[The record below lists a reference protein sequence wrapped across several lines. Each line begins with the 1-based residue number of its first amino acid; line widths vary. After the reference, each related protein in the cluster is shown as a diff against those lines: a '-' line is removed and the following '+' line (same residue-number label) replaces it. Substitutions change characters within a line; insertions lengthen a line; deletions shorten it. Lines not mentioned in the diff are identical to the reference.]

1 MDPQPV
7 TAQNNENNEPT
18 TSPFAR
24 ALVIAAAVITFIQVA
39 GISIFILG
47 GSKSP
52 SIRAV
57 ICMAIG
63 LVVFWIIIGG
73 LLCLRFKKPVRAWVT
88 KLPGSWQLKFVIF
101 ATIMAL
107 LEEAV
112 TVTMTNCAPLFG
124 VKVGQ
129 AYITASSNYLDV
141 VLGHSVIVFIPQFI
155 AWAWLLRRYNLSPA
169 VVFLIYGIQGI
180 TGEAML
186 SGPSQ
191 LMEVFWIFVYGLM
204 VYLPAYCIP
213 TNRKTR
219 KLDAWIILYFL
230 VVIISPGPMVAI
242 VSRIHPTAIH
252 FPPIHK

>member
-7 TAQNNENNEPT
+7 TVQDNENTEPT
-18 TSPFAR
+18 TSPIVR
-24 ALVIAAAVITFIQVA
+24 GMVIAAAVITFIQIA
-39 GISIFILG
+39 GIGVFILG

-52 SIRAV
+52 VMRAV
-57 ICMAIG
+57 ISMALG

-73 LLCLRFKKPVRAWVT
+73 LLSLRFKKPIRAWVT
-88 KLPGSWQLKFVIF
+88 RLPGSWQVKFVIF
-101 ATIMAL
+101 ATVMAL

-129 AYITASSNYLDV
+129 AYITASANYLDV

-155 AWAWLLRRYNLSPA
+155 AWAWLLSRYNLSPA

-180 TGEAML
+180 TGEAMFG
-186 SGPSQ
+186 GPSH

-242 VSRIHPTAIH
+242 VTKLHPTAIH
-252 FPPIHK
+252 FPPIKQ